1 MHHTLKCLL
10 LFFMLAACER
20 DPSPKGLVQPEILDV
35 TATVL
40 EDGRVSFSCTVND
53 TRAITECGFVCSAGD
68 LQEVSLKGEIP
79 DDHHFRALSE
89 VLTAAGRYSYSA
101 VVGNGRT
108 LLERFGGHFDI
119 APCSSQDPDI
129 PDNPDDPDLPETP
142 PTPPE
147 GPKSMLLKVD
157 SGSNGWV
164 SLPFQGSVN
173 VSVDWGDG
181 SLEAFK
187 GAYADGEWISHK
199 YASAGI
205 FDVCIEGTAEW
216 VTTFGLS
223 YPMSYPEKILAV
235 KRWGNLEAS
244 SYDMALKNCINL
256 SEIAADTLGAFRHAC
271 VDAFFMGCKSLK
283 EVPDSLFAWY
293 GGESLSGLFLDCEAL
308 ESIPAH
314 IFAKCSSVHNFISIF
329 ECCSSLTAV
338 PEGLFD
344 DCPEA
349 VELQAAFKGC
359 TGLTSVPVSLFD
371 NNRKVRIFRETFM
384 GCDMVSGESPYTLI
398 GSEKVHLYERENFRD
413 EFKVPVEYDGCFHP
427 FGYIFVSPKWADYGN
442 IPQSWK

>member
-1 MHHTLKCLL
+1 
-10 LFFMLAACER
+10 MLAACER

-35 TATVL
+35 IATVL

-53 TRAITECGFVCSAGD
+53 TRAITECGFVFSAGD

-89 VLTAAGRYSYSA
+89 VLTSAGRYSYSA
-101 VVGNGRT
+101 FVGNGRT
-108 LLERFGGHFDI
+108 VLERFGGHFDI

-157 SGSNGWV
+157 SGSNGRV
-164 SLPFQGSVN
+164 FLPFQGAVD

-181 SLEAFK
+181 TLEAFR
-187 GAYADGEWISHK
+187 GTYSEGEWVSHK
-199 YASAGI
+199 YAPDGEYY
-205 FDVCIEGTAEW
+205 VCIEGVVESM
-216 VTTFGLS
+216 TTCYDYS
-223 YPMSYPEKILAV
+223 MPYPEKIQAIL
-235 KRWGNLEAS
+235 RWGNLEAT
-244 SYDMALKNCINL
+244 SYLAALKYCINL
-256 SEIAADTLGAFRHAC
+256 SEIAADTLGAFRNAP
-271 VDAFFMGCKSLK
+271 VSAIFMGCTSLK
-283 EVPDSLFAWY
+283 TVPDSLFAWHA
-293 GGESLSGLFLDCEAL
+293 GDDLSGLFLGCKAL

-314 IFAKCSSVHNFISIF
+314 IFAKCGQAKNFDYIF
-329 ECCSSLTAV
+329 EDCSSLTAI

-344 DCPEA
+344 DCPE
-349 VELQAAFKGC
+349 VEGFQGAFSGC

-371 NNRKVRIFRETFM
+371 NNRKVRIFRDTFKM
-384 GCDMVSGESPYTLI
+384 CGMVTSESPYTLVD
-398 GSEKVHLYERENFRD
+398 SEKVHLYERAFST
-413 EFKVPVEYDGCFHP
+413 EFATPVEFDNCFYYYTL
-427 FGYIFVSPKWADYGN
+427 FMSDPKWADYNN

>member
-1 MHHTLKCLL
+1 MPNRLL
-10 LFFMLAACER
+10 LFVALVLLFSCAD
-20 DPSPKGLVQPEILDV
+20 DPSPEGMVQPEILDV
-35 TATVL
+35 SATVL
-40 EDGRVSFSCTVND
+40 EDGRVSFSCTMND
-53 TRAITECGFVCSAGD
+53 TGAVTECGFVLSAGD
-68 LQEVSLKGEIP
+68 LQETTLYGKIVDDRQFSALGEG
-79 DDHHFRALSE
+79 
-89 VLTAAGRYSYSA
+89 LTAGCRYSYSA
-101 VVGNGRT
+101 FAGNGRA
-108 LLERFGGHFDI
+108 LIRKRGGDFAIIPVHG
-119 APCSSQDPDI
+119 PSG
-129 PDNPDDPDLPETP
+129 PDNPQNPETP
-142 PTPPE
+142 DTPPTLPD
-147 GPKSMLLKVD
+147 GPGSMLLTVD

-164 SLPFQGSVN
+164 SLPFQGNVN

-199 YASAGI
+199 YASAGKY
-205 FDVCIEGTAEW
+205 DVCIEGTAEW
-216 VTTFGLS
+216 VTTFGFS

-235 KRWGNLEAS
+235 LRWGNLEAS

-256 SEIAADTLGAFRHAC
+256 SEIAADTLGAFRHAG

-413 EFKVPVEYDGCFHP
+413 EFKVPVEYDDCFQP